1 MNKRQSEIL
10 ADLKNQF
17 ELINSR
23 KDVGSTLINISA
35 IVQDLDDSK
44 LIRQE
49 IELQNKILR
58 KELYAEF
65 VSKLKQVQAEL
76 KTIGIIS
83 ELRDEEHNHNL
94 HIGKRPDY
102 NLFYDAAFYIST
114 YEEKDGIGLP
124 DGGYIEKFT
133 KLQIHI
139 RHGVYFDTVDEL
151 VKTQDFIDRIKK
163 LAR

>member
-23 KDVGSTLINISA
+23 TNVGSTLINLSA

-44 LIRQE
+44 AIRRE
-49 IELQNKILR
+49 IELQNIILR
-58 KELYAEF
+58 KEFYAEF
-65 VSKLKQVQAEL
+65 VSKLKQVQKEL
-76 KTIGIIS
+76 NTLGIIS
-83 ELRDEEHNHNL
+83 ELRDEEHYHHL
-94 HIGKRPDY
+94 HIGKRKDY
-102 NLFYDAAFYIST
+102 DLFYDAAFYISA
-114 YEEKDGIGLP
+114 YADKDGLSLP
-124 DGGYIEKFT
+124 DGTYIEKFT
-133 KLQIHI
+133 KLKIHI

>member
-23 KDVGSTLINISA
+23 TNVGSTLINLSA

-44 LIRQE
+44 VIRKE
-49 IELQNKILR
+49 IELQNRILR
-58 KELYAEF
+58 NELYTEF
-65 VSKLKQVQAEL
+65 VSKLKQVQKEL
-76 KTIGIIS
+76 NTLGIIS
-83 ELRDEEHNHNL
+83 ELRDDNYPNL
-94 HIGKRPDY
+94 RIGKRKDY
-102 NLFYDAAFYIST
+102 DLFYDAAFFIST
-114 YEEKDGIGLP
+114 YEDTDGISLP
-124 DGGYIEKFT
+124 DGTYVEKFN
-133 KLQIHI
+133 KLQIHV

>member
-23 KDVGSTLINISA
+23 TNVGSTLINLSA

-44 LIRQE
+44 LIRRE
-49 IELQNKILR
+49 IELQNRILR

-65 VSKLKQVQAEL
+65 VSKLKQVQKEL
-76 KTIGIIS
+76 NTLGIIS
-83 ELRDEEHNHNL
+83 ELRDDNYPNL
-94 HIGKRPDY
+94 RIGKRKDY
-102 NLFYDAAFYIST
+102 DLFYDAAFFIST
-114 YEEKDGIGLP
+114 YEDTDGISLP
-124 DGGYIEKFT
+124 DGTYVEKFN
-133 KLQIHI
+133 KLQIHV

-163 LAR
+163 FAR

>member
-83 ELRDEEHNHNL
+83 ELIDDEYNSL

-102 NLFYDAAFYIST
+102 DYFYDSSFYIST
-114 YEEKDGIGLP
+114 YENKDRISLP

-133 KLQIHI
+133 KLKIHI

-151 VKTQDFIDRIKK
+151 VKTQDFIDRIKR

>member
-1 MNKRQSEIL
+1 MN
-10 ADLKNQF
+10 
-17 ELINSR
+17 
-23 KDVGSTLINISA
+23 
-35 IVQDLDDSK
+35 
-44 LIRQE
+44 
-49 IELQNKILR
+49 
-58 KELYAEF
+58 
-65 VSKLKQVQAEL
+65 
-76 KTIGIIS
+76 TIGIIS

-94 HIGKRPDY
+94 RIGKRKDY
-102 NLFYDAAFYIST
+102 DLFYDAAFYIST
-114 YEEKDGIGLP
+114 YEEKAGIGLP